1 LARLEAAAKK
11 NATKNDKAN
20 GDGNWQRLK
29 RSFGTSDRAAGIEDR
44 GIRNAFRVLRMQGTW
59 HEGMSVEPGS
69 LVTDRG
75 STMRFRFTDIFSE
88 AQPS

>member
-1 LARLEAAAKK
+1 MATAIGNVLNEVLEQAIGLL
-11 NATKNDKAN
+11 D
-20 GDGNWQRLK
+20 LK
-29 RSFGTSDRAAGIEDR
+29 IAELETHSASCECK
-44 GIRNAFRVLRMQGTW
+44 GTW

-75 STMRFRFTDIFSE
+75 SKCVFALPHFSE

>member
-1 LARLEAAAKK
+1 MATAIGNVLNEVLEQAIGPLESKIAELE
-11 NATKNDKAN
+11 T
-20 GDGNWQRLK
+20 
-29 RSFGTSDRAAGIEDR
+29 RSASCECKE
-44 GIRNAFRVLRMQGTW
+44 TW